1 MTGITQPPD
10 DRAAGTA
17 ARRTG
22 AVVVVAVAVFA
33 GVWAG
38 RTVLAPPADPF
49 DASTPVIYEVVE
61 GSIGRSLPTTAL
73 AQWDLIVVASAA
85 GEGTVTSVDLA
96 DGSQVGAGDVVA
108 TIDLRPVVVAEGE
121 VPAFRAMAE
130 GTRGGDVTQLQRLL
144 AGLGFAVD
152 ATGVFD
158 EQQTTAA
165 VSDWQSTLGVDPDGQ
180 VALGDVVFVE
190 DLPGR
195 MAIAPG
201 IRRGTRVG
209 AGAPLLLAVPSEPRW
224 WMLLTREQSSQV
236 RPGTSVVVGIG
247 GTAVQ
252 AAIARIVEDVDQGRF
267 EAEIA
272 ASDGGPLCPA
282 GCADVVPVDEE
293 IHVFPAALEL
303 IAERTGPVVPIAALA
318 STPDGR
324 SVVTMPDGTERTVT
338 IVGASAGLAIIDGV
352 DVGEAI
358 VLPFNDE

>member
-1 MTGITQPPD
+1 MTGTTQPPD
-10 DRAAGTA
+10 GSAAVSV
-17 ARRTG
+17 ARRTA

-49 DASTPVIYEVVE
+49 EAPTPVIYEVVE
-61 GSIGRSLPTTAL
+61 GSIGRSLPTTVL
-73 AQWDLIVVASAA
+73 AQWDLTVVASAA
-85 GEGTVTSVDLA
+85 GDGTVTSVDLA

-130 GTRGGDVTQLQRLL
+130 GTRGEDVAQLQRVL

-158 EQQTTAA
+158 EQTTAA

-180 VALGDVVFVE
+180 VALGDVVYVE

-209 AGAPLLLAVPSEPRW
+209 VGAPLLLAVPSEPRW

-236 RPGTSVVVGIG
+236 RPGTSVVVDIG
-247 GTAVQ
+247 GTAVE
-252 AAIARIVEDVDQGRF
+252 AAIVRIVEDVEQGRF

-282 GCADVVPVDEE
+282 GCGDVLPVDEE

-303 IAERTGPVVPIAALA
+303 ITERTGPVVPIAALA
-318 STPDGR
+318 SNPDGR
-324 SVVTMPDGTERTVT
+324 SVVTMSDGTERTVT

-352 DVGEAI
+352 DIGEAI
-358 VLPFNDE
+358 VLPFTDE

>member
-1 MTGITQPPD
+1 MTGTTQPPGD
-10 DRAAGTA
+10 SAVGSV
-17 ARRTG
+17 ARRV
-22 AVVVVAVAVFA
+22 AVVVVVAVAVLA

-49 DASTPVIYEVVE
+49 EASTPVIYEVVE
-61 GSIGRSLPTTAL
+61 GSIGRSLPTTVL
-73 AQWDLIVVASAA
+73 AQWDLTVVASAA
-85 GEGTVTSVDLA
+85 GDGTVTSVDLA
-96 DGSQVGAGDVVA
+96 DGSEVGAGDVVA

-130 GTRGGDVTQLQRLL
+130 GTRGDDVAQLQRLL

-158 EQQTTAA
+158 EQTTAA

-195 MAIAPG
+195 MAVAPG

-209 AGAPLLLAVPSEPRW
+209 AGVSLLLAVPSEPRW

-236 RPGTSVVVGIG
+236 RPGTPVIVDIG
-247 GTAVQ
+247 GSSIEAAVE
-252 AAIARIVEDVDQGRF
+252 RIVEDVDQGRF

-272 ASDGGPLCPA
+272 ASDGDSLCPA
-282 GCADVVPVDEE
+282 GCADVVPLDEE

-303 IAERTGPVVPIAALA
+303 TVERTGPVVPISGLV

-324 SVVTMPDGTERTVT
+324 SVVTMSDGTERAVT
-338 IVGASAGLAIIDGV
+338 IVGASAGLAVVDGV
-352 DVGEAI
+352 EVGESI
-358 VLPFNDE
+358 VLPFSDE